1 MHDTAPHIP
10 VLLSEMLEAL
20 APKEGEYY
28 LDGTF
33 GAGGYSRALLESAP
47 CYVRALDRDAS
58 VIPHADALRTQ
69 YGERFSFRA
78 GCFADMAALCA
89 DLPPLDGIVLDIGV
103 SSMQLD
109 TAERGFSLRFD
120 APLDMR
126 MSPEGET
133 AAALLERLDAT
144 EIADILWRYGE
155 EKASRRIARAIT
167 EQRATAPITT
177 TGQLRALVHQILP
190 PYKGGDTA
198 TRTFQALRIAVN
210 DELGQLTRALHA
222 ALTLL
227 KAGGRLVVVT
237 FHSLEDRIVK
247 QFFQSMSEE
256 SDHYSRHIPFAPD
269 QPEKVPYVTVPK
281 KKAIKP
287 TDAEIARNPRARSST
302 LRMAIRTEAPYKGGV
317 YA

>member
-1 MHDTAPHIP
+1 MLSPTPHHP
-10 VLLSEMLEAL
+10 VMLAEMLHAL
-20 APKEGEYY
+20 APQANEYY
-28 LDGTF
+28 VDGTF
-33 GAGGYSRALLESAP
+33 GAGGYSRAILDSAA
-47 CYVRALDRDAS
+47 CHVRAFDRDS
-58 VIPHADALRTQ
+58 TTRPYVDALSAE

-78 GCFADMAALCA
+78 GCFADMASLCA
-89 DLPPLDGIVLDIGV
+89 DMPPLDGIVLDIGV

-109 TAERGFSLRFD
+109 TPERGFSLRFD

-126 MSPEGET
+126 MGEMGET
-133 AAALLERLDAT
+133 AAELLGRLNAT
-144 EIADILWRYGE
+144 AIADILWRYGE

-167 EQRATAPITT
+167 EQRTTTPITT

-222 ALTLL
+222 ALKLL

-247 QFFQSMSEE
+247 QFFQSMSAE
-256 SDHYSRHIPFAPD
+256 SDHYSRHIPFAPE
-269 QPEKVPYVTVPK
+269 QTEKTTYFTLPK
-281 KKAIKP
+281 HKAIKP
-287 TDAEIARNPRARSST
+287 SDAEIARNPRARSST
-302 LRMAIRTEAPYKGGV
+302 LRYAVRTTAPYEGGA